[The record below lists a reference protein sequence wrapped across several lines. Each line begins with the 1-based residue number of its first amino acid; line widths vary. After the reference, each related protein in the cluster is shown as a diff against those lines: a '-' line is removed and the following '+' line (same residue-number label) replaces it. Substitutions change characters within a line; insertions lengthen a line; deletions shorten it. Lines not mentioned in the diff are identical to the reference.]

1 MTRVS
6 GQQRWLGAKVSE
18 AIYCVDES
26 ASGHTGIK
34 DCWRGSTRDGSG
46 LGYGRVTLCSS

>member
-18 AIYCVDES
+18 AIYRVDES
-26 ASGHTGIK
+26 ASGHTELRIVGE
-34 DCWRGSTRDGSG
+34 
-46 LGYGRVTLCSS
+46 GRLATAEASATVVTLCSS